1 MMLLKIF
8 KQFAHNLKQEIFVLY
23 FAARHP
29 KTPLYAKLLIAV
41 VVAYAFSPIDLI
53 PDFIPI
59 LGYLDDLI
67 LLPLGIAL
75 AIKIIPAQVLT
86 ECRMQAAAKA
96 SDGQKP
102 TNWIAGTVILF
113 IWLIAGTVLSLWLYE
128 SYNLKNIFFRIN

>member
-1 MMLLKIF
+1 MKLLEI
-8 KQFAHNLKQEIFVLY
+8 LKQYAHKLKSEIFALY
-23 FAARHP
+23 FVAHHP
-29 KTPLYAKLLIAV
+29 QTPWYTKVLIAV

-59 LGYLDDLI
+59 LGHLDDLI

-75 AIKIIPAQVLT
+75 AIKIIPAQVLA
-86 ECRMQAAAKA
+86 ECRMQAAKA